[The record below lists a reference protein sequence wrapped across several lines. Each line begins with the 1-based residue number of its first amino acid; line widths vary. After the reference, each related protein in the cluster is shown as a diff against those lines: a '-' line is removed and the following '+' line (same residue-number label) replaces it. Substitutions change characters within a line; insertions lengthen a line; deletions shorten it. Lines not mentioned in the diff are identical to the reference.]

1 MNNEFSAEL
10 PAADEDVFTFAVTE
24 GEENER
30 LDKALASRLEA
41 YSRAAIQKWI
51 EEGRV
56 LVDGRPALRPS
67 TRLSPGQHV
76 LVQIPPPSEPL
87 AISPEPIPLDVL
99 YEDTHLLVINKPAGM
114 VVHPAP
120 GHTAGTLVNALLARY
135 PEWAEMEW
143 EDDEEEDEPES
154 PRARPGVVH
163 RLDKDTSGVLIV
175 AKNAEARL
183 ALQAQF
189 QARQVEKVYL
199 ALVYGVPSTP
209 AGVIEAPIGR
219 DRRQR
224 KRMAVV
230 RDGKPA
236 RTEFTVQER
245 FTECALLEVR
255 PQTGRTHQIRVHLA
269 FIGHPVV
276 GDSVYGR
283 RRRGIPCPRQFL
295 HAARIAFAHPVTGRP
310 MECTAPLPDDLA
322 AILESL
328 RRASRR
334 GQ

>member
-1 MNNEFSAEL
+1 MNTEFSAEL
-10 PAADEDVFTFAVTE
+10 TTRDEDVFTFAATE
-24 GEENER
+24 REENQR

-143 EDDEEEDEPES
+143 EDDEEEDEPDS

-175 AKNAEARL
+175 AKNAEVRL

-295 HAARIAFAHPVTGRP
+295 HAARIAFAHPVSGRP
-310 MECTAPLPDDLA
+310 IECTAPLPDDLA

>member
-1 MNNEFSAEL
+1 MNNEFSAEF
-10 PAADEDVFTFAVTE
+10 PAGDEDVFTFAVTE
-24 GEENER
+24 REENQR

-41 YSRAAIQKWI
+41 YSRAVIQKWI

-56 LVDGRPALRPS
+56 FIDGRPALRPS
-67 TRLSPGQHV
+67 TRLSRDQHV
-76 LVQIPPPSEPL
+76 RVQIPPPSEPF

-99 YEDTHLLVINKPAGM
+99 YEDAHLLVIDKPAGM

-120 GHTAGTLVNALLARY
+120 GHTTGTLVNALLARY

-143 EDDEEEDEPES
+143 VDEEEDEPVS

-219 DRRQR
+219 DPRQR

-245 FTECALLEVR
+245 FTESALLEVR
-255 PQTGRTHQIRVHLA
+255 PKTGRTHQIRVHLA

-283 RRRGIPCPRQFL
+283 RKRGIPCPRQFL
-295 HAARIAFAHPVTGRP
+295 HAARIAFIHPVTGRP
-310 MECTAPLPDDLA
+310 VECTAPLPEDLA
-322 AILESL
+322 ATLESL
-328 RRASRR
+328 RRAR
-334 GQ
+334 GEER